1 MTCCAIPRRL
11 LASVLVAALF
21 AAPAVARSPR
31 LEREDLINILLS
43 PSLAQWLIGPVARI
57 ARSEEILAYLDLA
70 DDQAAEEFILRFWQ
84 ERVDAGNPWPGQ
96 QVRDLFDQRAE
107 RADRL
112 FAEGANLGRRT
123 DRGAIYVV
131 FGEPVKIGFVQ
142 DQRGRRR
149 KKITVEVWLYD
160 PNARMGLHGEPPEER
175 YFFSKKD
182 GVTTF
187 TSKPRILRSVRKR

>member
-11 LASVLVAALF
+11 LASVLVAAVLF
-21 AAPAVARSPR
+21 AVPAVARKSQR
-31 LEREDLINILLS
+31 LEREDLINVLLS

-57 ARSEEILAYLDLA
+57 ARSEEIRAYLDLT
-70 DDQAAEEFILRFWQ
+70 DDQAAEVFISRFWQ
-84 ERVDAGNPWPGQ
+84 ERVDSNTPWPGK
-96 QVRDLFDQRAE
+96 QVKDLFDQRAE

-112 FAEGANLGRRT
+112 FAEGANLGRRS
-123 DRGAIYVV
+123 DRGAIYVL

-142 DQRGRRR
+142 DQRR

-160 PNARMGLHGEPPEER
+160 PKVRVGLNGSPPEER

-187 TSKPRILRSVRKR
+187 ASAPRILRSVRRR